1 MNKLIFMMGAAL
13 LLQNCTYAI
22 SPELSKKAD
31 RTISFEQLQT
41 DPELY
46 KGTLVILGGTIALSN
61 NIKDGTLIEVSQT
74 PLDHW
79 GKPMTRQ
86 KPAGRFIVLYA
97 GYLDVLVYASGRDI
111 TVAGVIEGVRQ
122 KGLGD
127 TTNTYPVIL
136 SKELKLWPKERQ
148 SWSRPQYLDPLYDPY
163 SSPRQY

>member
-1 MNKLIFMMGAAL
+1 MNKMIFMMGAAL
-13 LLQNCTYAI
+13 LLQSCTYAI
-22 SPELSKKAD
+22 SPDLSKKAD
-31 RTISFEQLQT
+31 STISFDQLQT

-61 NIKDGTLIEVSQT
+61 NIKDGTLIEVSQA

-79 GKPMTRQ
+79 GKPMTRKQ
-86 KPAGRFIVLYA
+86 PAGRFIVLYT
-97 GYLDVLVYASGRDI
+97 GYLDVLVYGPGRDI
-111 TVAGVIEGVRQ
+111 TVAGVIEGIRR

-127 TTNTYPVIL
+127 ATNSYPVIL